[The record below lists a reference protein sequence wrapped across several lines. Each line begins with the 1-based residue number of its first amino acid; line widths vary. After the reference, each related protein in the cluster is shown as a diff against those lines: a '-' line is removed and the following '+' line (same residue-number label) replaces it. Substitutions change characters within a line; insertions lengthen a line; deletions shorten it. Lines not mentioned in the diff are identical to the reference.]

1 MSRAALFAVIAPL
14 LACPAADGGAGSE
27 GEGSSGGGGSSSEGG
42 SSGTAGT
49 SATASSS
56 ATAST
61 SASTSA
67 TTLDDSGSDGGS
79 SGGEGGSTTGDDP
92 PPPEAIAV
100 AVGYGTRRVRSD
112 DGITWTDFVEVDPNG
127 GDDDALLRG
136 VCYGDGIF
144 LAVGG
149 GGSGFSMRSSDGIA
163 WVDELHTLDAF
174 VSDCVRLGDVFVAA
188 GGNGLR
194 ARSIDDG
201 VSWEDES
208 PYYAGHYRA
217 IAASD
222 ALAVAVGHTY
232 GDSTVGLVAT
242 TDGSGPW
249 SSEQL
254 VGAQYSGRGIA
265 YGHGVFVTHD
275 ADGVLRSSSDG
286 ADWTEV
292 HDFDAGDGWMLFADG
307 QFITAGDGSYW
318 TSTDGTRWQAQ
329 AGDVRG
335 LVGWLDG
342 HWFSLGWPATID
354 VSDDL
359 ASWQNVFAPG
369 GSGLTDIAIGVPG

>member
-1 MSRAALFAVIAPL
+1 MSRAALSGVTALL
-14 LACPAADGGAGSE
+14 LACPAADGGGGSE
-27 GEGSSGGGGSSSEGG
+27 AEVSSGGGGSDTGTTD
-42 SSGTAGT
+42 SGASAST
-49 SATASSS
+49 SAT
-56 ATAST
+56 TTT

-67 TTLDDSGSDGGS
+67 TSLDDGS
-79 SGGEGGSTTGDDP
+79 SGGGSGGSDDGSDGTTTGDEP

-112 DGITWTDFVEVDPNG
+112 DGLSWTDFVEVNPNG
-127 GDDDALLRG
+127 GDDDQLLRG

-149 GGSGFSMRSSDGIA
+149 GGSGFSLRSADGIA
-163 WVDELHTLDAF
+163 WTDESHTLDAF
-174 VSDCVRLGDVFVAA
+174 VSDCVRLGDVFVIA

-201 VSWEDES
+201 VTWQDDS

-217 IAASD
+217 IAASESI
-222 ALAVAVGHTY
+222 AVAVGHTY
-232 GDSTVGLVAT
+232 GEGTVGLVAT

-254 VGAQYSGRGIA
+254 VGAQYSGHGIA
-265 YGHGVFVTHD
+265 FGHGVFVTHD
-275 ADGVLRSSSDG
+275 ADGVLRSSTDG
-286 ADWTEV
+286 AQWDDAY
-292 HDFDAGDGWMLFADG
+292 DFDAGEGWVHFADG

-318 TSTDGTRWQAQ
+318 TSVDGSSWQSQ

-335 LVGWLDG
+335 VVGWLDG
-342 HWFSLGWPATID
+342 RWFSLGWPATID

-359 ASWQNVFAPG
+359 ASWQNAFAPG
-369 GSGLTDIAIGVPG
+369 GSGFTDVAIGVPG